1 MPMPMPMTY
10 TPRRP
15 ARSERIGLRGRPDA
29 PLLDLHVLRWGATGA
44 TASPGALPPIVLLHG
59 WMDVGASFQFLV
71 DALDEA
77 FVAGRT
83 LIALDWR
90 GFGETRSA
98 PVDCYW
104 FPDYLADLDALLHRI
119 SPDAPVDLIGHSMGA
134 NVTMLY
140 AGVRPQR
147 VRRAVNL
154 EGFGMP
160 PTRAVQAPDRMAR
173 WLDELREPATLR
185 PYDDLAGV
193 ARRLRANNPR
203 LAPERALWLASQW
216 SRPTEDGRCALRADP
231 AHKHANPVL
240 ARQEEMEACW
250 RRIAAPVLWIE
261 AAQTEVFG
269 FWQMPMAAVR
279 AEVDRRIAWVGDI
292 RSHVIDGCGHMLHHD
307 QPDALAALIQPFLA
321 A

>member
-1 MPMPMPMTY
+1 MTTPDTAY

-15 ARSERIGLRGRPDA
+15 AHSERIGLRGRPGA
-29 PLLDLHVLRWGATGA
+29 PLLDLHLLRWGSPQTAT
-44 TASPGALPPIVLLHG
+44 LPPVLLLHG

-71 DALDEA
+71 DAFDDTFL
-77 FVAGRT
+77 AGRE

-90 GFGETRSA
+90 GFGETRCA
-98 PVDCYW
+98 EVDAYW
-104 FPDYLADLDALLHRI
+104 FPDYLADLDALLDVL

-160 PTRAVQAPDRMAR
+160 PTRAVQAPDRYAR
-173 WLDELREPATLR
+173 WLDELRQPAELR
-185 PYDDLAGV
+185 PYADLAGV

-203 LAPERALWLASQW
+203 LPIERALWLAAQW
-216 SRPTEDGRCALRADP
+216 SRPTADGLHALRADP
-231 AHKHANPVL
+231 AHKHSNPML

-250 RRIAAPVLWIE
+250 RRITAPVLWIE
-261 AAQTEVFG
+261 AAQTEVFS
-269 FWQMPMAAVR
+269 FWQMPQDAVR
-279 AEVDRRIAWVGDI
+279 AEVERRKTWVADL
-292 RSHVIDGCGHMLHHD
+292 RAHVLDGCGHMLHHD
-307 QPDALAALIQPFLA
+307 QPDALAAWIQPFLA
-321 A
+321 R

>member
-1 MPMPMPMTY
+1 MTIPMTMDD

-15 ARSERIGLRGRPDA
+15 ARSTRMALRGRPDA
-29 PLLDLHVLRWGATGA
+29 PLVDAHVLRWDGVDAATSG
-44 TASPGALPPIVLLHG
+44 LPPIVLLHG
-59 WMDVGASFQFLV
+59 WMDVAASFQFLV
-71 DALDEA
+71 DALDDA
-77 FVAGRT
+77 FLAGRT
-83 LIALDWR
+83 LLAMDWR
-90 GFGETRSA
+90 GFGDTRSA
-98 PVDCYW
+98 PTDAYW
-104 FPDYLADLDALLHRI
+104 FPDYLADLDDLLAQL
-119 SPDAPVDLIGHSMGA
+119 SPDAPVDLVGHSMGA

-147 VRRAVNL
+147 VRRVVNL

-160 PTRAVQAPDRMAR
+160 PTRAAQAPDRYAR

-203 LAPERALWLASQW
+203 LAPERALWLAAQW
-216 SRPTEDGRCALRADP
+216 SRPGDDGRRHLCADP
-231 AHKHANPVL
+231 AHKHANPIL

-250 RRIAAPVLWIE
+250 RRITAPVLWIE

-269 FWQMPMAAVR
+269 FWQMPAAAVR
-279 AEVDRRIAWVGDI
+279 AEVDRRIACVADI

-307 QPDALAALIQPFLA
+307 QPTALAALIQPFLDG
-321 A
+321 

>member
-1 MPMPMPMTY
+1 MTMAY

-15 ARSERIGLRGRPDA
+15 ARSDRIGLRGPRTA
-29 PLLDLHVLRWGATGA
+29 PLLDAHLLRWEPANAG
-44 TASPGALPPIVLLHG
+44 PEPALPPLVLLHG
-59 WMDVGASFQFLV
+59 WMDVAASFQFLV
-71 DALDEA
+71 DAFDDA
-77 FVAGRT
+77 FLAGRRV
-83 LIALDWR
+83 LALDWR
-90 GFGETRSA
+90 GFGDSRSA
-98 PVDCYW
+98 PTDAYW
-104 FPDYLADLDALLHRI
+104 FPDYLADLDDLLARV

-147 VRRAVNL
+147 VRRVVNL

-160 PTRAVQAPDRMAR
+160 PTRAAQAPDRYAR
-173 WLDELREPATLR
+173 WLDELQRPATLR
-185 PYDDLAGV
+185 PYDALEEV

-203 LAPERALWLASQW
+203 LPPERALWLAAQW
-216 SRPTEDGRCALRADP
+216 SRPGEDGRHHLRADP
-231 AHKHANPVL
+231 AHKHTNPIL

-269 FWQMPMAAVR
+269 YWQMPMPAVR
-279 AEVDRRIAWVGDI
+279 AEVERRIACVADI

-307 QPDALAALIQPFLA
+307 QPEALAALIQPFLTA
-321 A
+321 

>member
-1 MPMPMPMTY
+1 MTMTY

-15 ARSERIGLRGRPDA
+15 ATSDRIGLRGRPDA
-29 PLLDLHVLRWGATGA
+29 PLLDLHVLRWSAPA
-44 TASPGALPPIVLLHG
+44 VDASQPALPPILLLHG

-71 DALDEA
+71 DALDDG
-77 FVAGRT
+77 FLQGRT

-90 GFGETRSA
+90 GFGETRVAETDS
-98 PVDCYW
+98 YW
-104 FPDYLADLDALLHRI
+104 FPDYLADLDALI
-119 SPDAPVDLIGHSMGA
+119 DAVSPDAPVDLIGHSMGA
-134 NVTMLY
+134 NVTMVY

-160 PTRAVQAPDRMAR
+160 PTKAVQAPERYAR
-173 WLDELREPATLR
+173 WLDELRSPATLR
-185 PYDDLAGV
+185 PYDDLSGV

-203 LAPERALWLASQW
+203 LAPERALWLAAQW
-216 SRPTEDGRCALRADP
+216 SRPTDDGRRALRADP
-231 AHKHANPVL
+231 AHKHVNPML

-269 FWQMPMAAVR
+269 FWQMPMSAVR
-279 AEVDRRIAWVGDI
+279 AEVDQRITWVRDI
-292 RSHVIDGCGHMLHHD
+292 RTHVIDGCGHMLHHD

-321 A
+321 G